1 MEIFNPKSNL
11 PFLSWR
17 KISVGISLLF
27 MLISL
32 VLILTRGLN
41 FSLDFTGGT
50 LIEVEFAQPV
60 AAADVRDPLTDAGYS
75 NFVVQSLG
83 GTTEWSIRIGP
94 QETEAE
100 ADAVAT
106 QVLSALQARHPEAKV
121 NRSDFVGPQVGKEMA
136 EDGVVAVT
144 FVVIG
149 IMIYIA
155 LRFQWKFGLAAIA
168 GEVHDV
174 LITLGILSLLQT
186 EFDLTVMAAVL
197 TVAGYSINDKV
208 VVFDRVREV
217 FRQARKQDAEEV
229 LNRAINNTMSRTIIT
244 TLTTGLALF
253 SLLLLGGPVTAGFAQ
268 TVLLGIAIGS
278 LSTIFFCAPI
288 LYWLK
293 TSKLDL
299 VVPKAEEDAVS
310 ARP

>member
-1 MEIFNPKSNL
+1 MEIFNPKANL

-17 KISVGISLLF
+17 KVSVTLSIVLMVASLAL
-27 MLISL
+27 L
-32 VLILTRGLN
+32 LTRGLN

-50 LIEVEFAQPV
+50 LIEVRFAEPV
-60 AAADVRDPLTDAGYS
+60 AAADVREPLEAAGYS

-94 QETEAE
+94 QEGQDQ
-100 ADAVAT
+100 ADQVAQ
-106 QVLSALQARHPEAKV
+106 QVLSVLQTRHADASV
-121 NRSDFVGPQVGKEMA
+121 NRSDFVGPQVGKELA

-174 LITLGILSLLQT
+174 LITLGLLSLFQT

-217 FRQARKQDAEEV
+217 FRQARKQDPEAV
-229 LNRAINNTMSRTIIT
+229 LDKAINNTMSRTIIT
-244 TLTTGLALF
+244 GITTALALF
-253 SLLLLGGPVTAGFAQ
+253 ALLILGGPVTYGFAE
-268 TVLLGIAIGS
+268 TVLFGIAIGT
-278 LSTIFFCAPI
+278 LSTVFFCAPI
-288 LYWLK
+288 LLWLK

-299 VVPKAEEDAVS
+299 VVSKSEDDALA

>member
-1 MEIFNPKSNL
+1 MEIFNPKANL

-17 KISVGISLLF
+17 KFTVSLSIVL
-27 MLISL
+27 MAASL
-32 VLILTRGLN
+32 VLLLTRGLN

-50 LIEVEFAQPV
+50 LIEVRFAEPV
-60 AAADVRDPLTDAGYS
+60 AAADVREPLAEAGYD

-94 QETEAE
+94 QEGQENADQVAQQVLAVLQTRH
-100 ADAVAT
+100 ADAA
-106 QVLSALQARHPEAKV
+106 V
-121 NRSDFVGPQVGKEMA
+121 NRSDFVGPQIGKELA

-168 GEVHDV
+168 GELHDV
-174 LITLGILSLLQT
+174 LLTLGLLSLFQT

-229 LNRAINNTMSRTIIT
+229 LDKAINNTMSRTIIT
-244 TLTTGLALF
+244 GITTALALF
-253 SLLLLGGPVTAGFAQ
+253 ALLILGGPVTFGFAE
-268 TVLLGIAIGS
+268 TVLFGIAIGT

-288 LYWLK
+288 LLWLK

-299 VVPKAEEDAVS
+299 VVPKSDEDALA

>member
-1 MEIFNPKSNL
+1 MEIFNPKANL

-17 KISVGISLLF
+17 RFTVSLSVVL
-27 MLISL
+27 MVASL
-32 VLILTRGLN
+32 VLLLTRGLN

-50 LIEVEFAQPV
+50 LIEVRFAEPV
-60 AAADVRDPLTDAGYS
+60 AAADVREPLEQSGYS

-94 QETEAE
+94 QEGQENADQVAQQVLAVLQTRH
-100 ADAVAT
+100 ADAV
-106 QVLSALQARHPEAKV
+106 V
-121 NRSDFVGPQVGKEMA
+121 NRSDFVGPQIGKELA

-168 GEVHDV
+168 GELHDV
-174 LITLGILSLLQT
+174 LLTLGLLSLFQT

-229 LNRAINNTMSRTIIT
+229 LDKAINNTMSRTIIT
-244 TLTTGLALF
+244 GITTALALF
-253 SLLLLGGPVTAGFAQ
+253 ALLILGGPVTFGFAE
-268 TVLLGIAIGS
+268 TVLFGIAIGT

-288 LYWLK
+288 LLWLK

-299 VVPKAEEDAVS
+299 VVPKSDEDALA